1 LLPQDDP
8 VFFVDSL
15 IKAVENSDKCFEKEA
30 SMAEPER
37 ITPQETHGKLEA
49 GAALLVCA
57 YDSDEKFKTMPLE
70 GAISLSAFQSRLTS
84 LPKDQEIIFYCA

>member
-1 LLPQDDP
+1 MGKKPKRGS
-8 VFFVDSL
+8 VMS
-15 IKAVENSDKCFEKEA
+15 
-30 SMAEPER
+30 EPEL
-37 ITPQETHGKLEA
+37 IGPEETHEKLKT